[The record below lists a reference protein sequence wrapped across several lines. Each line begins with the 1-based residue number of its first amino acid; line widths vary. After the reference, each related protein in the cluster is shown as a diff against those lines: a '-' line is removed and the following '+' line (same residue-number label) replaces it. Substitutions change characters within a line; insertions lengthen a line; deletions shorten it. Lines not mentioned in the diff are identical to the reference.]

1 MTINPHKI
9 TRLKK
14 KKIMSEEQE
23 KYHITMCESANKM
36 PKYENPPLPPKKV
49 TPMLE
54 ETALDNLK
62 AGDVFMH
69 FEKNDDFG
77 VKFDVVEMV
86 DYCNPNDVFLAGTK
100 RNNEEG
106 AYRKSYPLREMDNS
120 AKYFKEIKSA
130 KNTQV
135 GGNHY
140 SKMKIQPIEYIMANK
155 LSFPVGN
162 VVKYVSRYDKK
173 NNSIELQIQDLE
185 KAKQNIDFMIEEL
198 KNKER

>member
-14 KKIMSEEQE
+14 KTIMSENQE
-23 KYHITMCESANKM
+23 KYHITMCE
-36 PKYENPPLPPKKV
+36 
-49 TPMLE
+49 
-54 ETALDNLK
+54 
-62 AGDVFMH
+62 
-69 FEKNDDFG
+69 
-77 VKFDVVEMV
+77 
-86 DYCNPNDVFLAGTK
+86 
-100 RNNEEG
+100 
-106 AYRKSYPLREMDNS
+106 
-120 AKYFKEIKSA
+120 SA

-198 KNKER
+198 KNKEG

>member
-1 MTINPHKI
+1 
-9 TRLKK
+9 
-14 KKIMSEEQE
+14 MSEDQE
-23 KYHITMCESANKM
+23 KYHITMCEGANKM

-54 ETALDNLK
+54 ETTLDNLK

-86 DYCNPNDVFLAGTK
+86 DYGNPNDVFLAGTK

-106 AYRKSYPLREMDNS
+106 AYRKSYPLREMDNC

-140 SKMKIQPIEYIMANK
+140 SKMKIQPIEFVMANS
-155 LSFPVGN
+155 LSFPQGN
-162 VVKYVSRYDKK
+162 VIKYVCRYKDK
-173 NNSIELQIQDLE
+173 NGIEDLE
-185 KAKQNIDFMIEEL
+185 KAKQNIDFMIEEF
-198 KNKER
+198 KK